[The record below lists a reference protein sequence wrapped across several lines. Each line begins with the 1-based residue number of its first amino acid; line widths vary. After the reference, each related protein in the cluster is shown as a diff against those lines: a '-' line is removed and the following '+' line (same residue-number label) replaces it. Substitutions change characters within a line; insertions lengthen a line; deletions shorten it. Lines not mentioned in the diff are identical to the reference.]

1 MSAQDDSPREL
12 VEQAAVRLH
21 ESVARLAAQLCPFPA
36 FLGMTSVQA
45 IELEP
50 PAGITGRN
58 ADLGCVVVLPDGEIC
73 ELELEVIPGPMGPSD
88 VDQVERYRELGP
100 AARRLHSVRIRRSPR
115 YLPGTPTPGL
125 EPD

>member
-1 MSAQDDSPREL
+1 MNTQDDSPGEL

-21 ESVARLAAQLCPFPA
+21 ESVARLAARLRPFPA

-50 PAGITGRN
+50 PADITARN

-73 ELELEVIPGPMGPSD
+73 ELELEVIPGPMGPAD
-88 VDQVERYRELGP
+88 VDQVERYRELDLP
-100 AARRLHSVRIRRSPR
+100 PEDYVYFAAAALRLISRELRRR
-115 YLPGTPTPGL
+115 G
-125 EPD
+125 

>member
-73 ELELEVIPGPMGPSD
+73 ELELEVIPGPMGPAD
-88 VDQVERYRELGP
+88 VDQIERYRELELP
-100 AARRLHSVRIRRSPR
+100 PEEYVLFASAALYAIYRELRRR
-115 YLPGTPTPGL
+115 G
-125 EPD
+125 